1 MQNEK
6 PFYSE
11 FINKCK
17 KSNTLKDQNIKKIKE
32 QKNIVKSHSYSLIKE
47 KVSVFKELTK
57 EEYDILNSFLSF
69 IEPVLRLNK
78 KQKGQMIK
86 NVRILFE
93 ELTLDRKSKNVD
105 YLSDPTRLSAYIY
118 YYLWWNLYRLVRLFN
133 ALKIDIKDGDVV
145 GDFGCG
151 PLTIMMALWISKPHF
166 REKNITFYCVD
177 ISSKVIKLGEELFY
191 SLCAFTS
198 GNFNDFKKE
207 SVKWR
212 IKKVVGSFGVPI
224 NERLDFLVCANLFNE
239 IYWNKIENINIEA
252 KKHSSVM
259 EHYLKDNTGFILL
272 VEPGLPIGGKIV
284 SSFRTAFLEHDFNV
298 LSPCPHYSICPIHGK
313 SFNGYNV
320 AKNKWCHFSFTT
332 THCPSNLLQFSKNVK
347 LSKKTA
353 SLSYLYCSKEK
364 GLLEKD
370 KGVII
375 TSNMITLP
383 NGKVGFYACSSKGFL
398 LLQFDE
404 KKSLIKNLTNGS
416 YINLELSKI
425 NASFKDRKSGAIIV
439 EL

>member
-166 REKNITFYCVD
+166 K
-177 ISSKVIKLGEELFY
+177 
-191 SLCAFTS
+191 
-198 GNFNDFKKE
+198 
-207 SVKWR
+207 
-212 IKKVVGSFGVPI
+212 
-224 NERLDFLVCANLFNE
+224 
-239 IYWNKIENINIEA
+239 
-252 KKHSSVM
+252 
-259 EHYLKDNTGFILL
+259 
-272 VEPGLPIGGKIV
+272 
-284 SSFRTAFLEHDFNV
+284 
-298 LSPCPHYSICPIHGK
+298 
-313 SFNGYNV
+313 
-320 AKNKWCHFSFTT
+320 
-332 THCPSNLLQFSKNVK
+332 
-347 LSKKTA
+347 
-353 SLSYLYCSKEK
+353 
-364 GLLEKD
+364 
-370 KGVII
+370 
-375 TSNMITLP
+375 
-383 NGKVGFYACSSKGFL
+383 
-398 LLQFDE
+398 
-404 KKSLIKNLTNGS
+404 
-416 YINLELSKI
+416 
-425 NASFKDRKSGAIIV
+425 
-439 EL
+439 